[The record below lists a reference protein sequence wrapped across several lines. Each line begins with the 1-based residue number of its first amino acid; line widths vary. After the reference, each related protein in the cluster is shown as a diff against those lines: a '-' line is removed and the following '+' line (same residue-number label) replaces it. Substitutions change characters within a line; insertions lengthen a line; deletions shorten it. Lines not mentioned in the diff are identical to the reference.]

1 MTTQPD
7 WSEYLT
13 QMTHLLDMELDA
25 PRRKELERQFA
36 RIAAMAQPLMDYPL
50 GPREEIAGC
59 IKHDSSTLHH
69 CRSPACA
76 ARWRT
81 ERPGDR
87 PPDAG
92 RYRPRESAD
101 QRLDRG
107 HRPAHAGGGRQHRRP
122 APGKAPPPP
131 LAGIPY
137 AVKNLFDVAGHTTLA
152 GAELLSDRPPATSD
166 SWAVRQLHSAGAL
179 LSGMLNMDAY
189 AYGFTTENS
198 HYGATRNPHDL
209 SRIAGGSSGGSAA
222 AVAAGLVHFSLG
234 SDTNGSIR
242 VPASLCGIFGLKPT
256 FGRLSRSGSHPFVA
270 SLDHIGPFAR
280 RVADLA
286 AVYDAL
292 QGRDPADDFQAD
304 KASERTGNLL
314 ERGLEGLRCARLGG
328 YFTTWC
334 DDDARA
340 AVDRVAH
347 ALGADSELQFADAA
361 LARSAAFIISASEGG
376 NQYLTDLRHSP
387 ERFEPHSRERLL
399 AGAMI
404 PSAWYLQAQRFRR
417 HARQA
422 MKSLFS
428 QADVLIAPATP
439 CSATPIGAE
448 EMVINGQPLP
458 VRASMGMLTQ
468 PISFL
473 GLPVVT
479 VPLRTASGK
488 PIGLQLIAAPFNEQ
502 ACLRAARALEA
513 MGITDAR
520 VAESAA

>member
-1 MTTQPD
+1 MKLPEMTIHEIQRALA
-7 WSEYLT
+7 SG
-13 QMTHLLDMELDA
+13 ELSA
-25 PRRKELERQFA
+25 K
-36 RIAAMAQPLMDYPL
+36 
-50 GPREEIAGC
+50 EIAR
-59 IKHDSSTLHH
+59 HTLENIARVNPQINAWTHVSEK
-69 CRSPACA
+69 RMLAEAENIDTLRREKKPLPA
-76 ARWRT
+76 
-81 ERPGDR
+81 
-87 PPDAG
+87 
-92 RYRPRESAD
+92 
-101 QRLDRG
+101 
-107 HRPAHAGGGRQHRRP
+107 
-122 APGKAPPPP
+122 
-131 LAGIPY
+131 LAGVPY

-152 GAELLSDRPPATSD
+152 GAQLLSNRPAAVAD

-256 FGRLSRSGSHPFVA
+256 FGRLSRSGSYPFVA

-280 RVADLA
+280 CVSDLS

-292 QGRDPADDFQAD
+292 QGRDPGDGFQAD
-304 KASERTGNLL
+304 KASERTANLL
-314 ERGLEGLRCARLGG
+314 SRGLEGLRCATLGG

-334 DDDARA
+334 DNDARA
-340 AVDRVAH
+340 AVARVAG
-347 ALGADSELQFADAA
+347 ALAA
-361 LARSAAFIISASEGG
+361 HEAVIFPEAELARSAAFILSAAEGG
-376 NQYLTDLRHSP
+376 NQYLPALRSQP
-387 ERFEPHSRERLL
+387 ERFEPNSRERLL

-417 HARQA
+417 HAQQA
-422 MKSLFS
+422 FKALFAH
-428 QADVLIAPATP
+428 ADVLIAPATP
-439 CSATPIGAE
+439 CSATPIGAQTME
-448 EMVINGQPLP
+448 INGQPLP
-458 VRASMGMLTQ
+458 IRASMGMLTQ

-479 VPLRTASGK
+479 VPLRTANGQ
-488 PIGLQLIAAPFNEQ
+488 PIGLQLIAAPFDEQ
-502 ACLRAARALEA
+502 ACLRAARALEE

-520 VAESAA
+520 PVEIAA